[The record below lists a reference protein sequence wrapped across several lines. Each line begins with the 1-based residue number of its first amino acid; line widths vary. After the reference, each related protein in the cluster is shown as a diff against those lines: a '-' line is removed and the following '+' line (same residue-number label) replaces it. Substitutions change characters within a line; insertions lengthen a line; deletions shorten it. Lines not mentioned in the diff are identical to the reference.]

1 LAEVAAILSA
11 HELASQIAIALDASL
26 AEVFDQLCTLPD
38 KVVLPM
44 LSSPDGWRTLAVFV
58 AGRLDRDPPSYSP
71 TVH

>member
-1 LAEVAAILSA
+1 MAAAATILSG
-11 HELASQIAIALDASL
+11 HVLAREIAIALDATVT
-26 AEVFDQLCTLPD
+26 EVFDQLCTLPD
-38 KVVLPM
+38 NVVLPM